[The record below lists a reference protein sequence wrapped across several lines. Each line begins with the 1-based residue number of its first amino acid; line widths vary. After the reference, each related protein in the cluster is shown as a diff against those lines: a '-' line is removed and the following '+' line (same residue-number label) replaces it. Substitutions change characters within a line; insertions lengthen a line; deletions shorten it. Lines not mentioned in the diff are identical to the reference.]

1 MRRFWFSFDFETAG
15 IHRTADM
22 VTGWTFGTT
31 EAEAETAARAYAV
44 KNNPCNRRLATAII
58 HLHEDRT

>member
-31 EAEAETAARAYAV
+31 EAEAETAARAYAI
-44 KNNPCNRRLATAII
+44 KNHPRNTRLKTALIN
-58 HLHEDRT
+58 LHEDQA